1 MKSTVA
7 IIGVATAGVIG
18 LTLGAVL
25 SPGGTALADP
35 VNANAVHAAPSYAMP
50 WGPGG
55 LSGPGGPDKPG
66 PGWGRRPDFR
76 MKLARDLAGL
86 ETLIGIRAD
95 QLDAWRDYTSA
106 LQAVLAPPG
115 PDHGPG
121 GSGNR
126 GPGAADGSG
135 GKADQGPRDPFAF
148 QERLA
153 DDVTERAVAATKLKD
168 AISVLRTKLTPEQ
181 LEILASAEPHEPP
194 PGPWGH
200 PPHAAGPGG
209 LPGHDSP
216 EALPRTDEQL

>member
-106 LQAVLAPPG
+106 LLAVAEPPR
-115 PDHGPG
+115 PTMP
-121 GSGNR
+121 
-126 GPGAADGSG
+126 PADG
-135 GKADQGPRDPFAF
+135 KGPEAFAPA
-148 QERLA
+148 ERLA
-153 DDVTERAVAATKLKD
+153 DAAIARGDAAATLKS
-168 AISVLRTKLTPEQ
+168 AITVLRDRLSPEQ
-181 LEILASAEPHEPP
+181 IALLQQAERHMGPP
-194 PGPWGH
+194 PPFPGPG
-200 PPHAAGPGG
+200 PQDQRFGPPAERPVPHAG
-209 LPGHDSP
+209 
-216 EALPRTDEQL
+216 

>member
-106 LQAVLAPPG
+106 LLAVAEPPR
-115 PDHGPG
+115 PPM
-121 GSGNR
+121 
-126 GPGAADGSG
+126 PPADGKSLE
-135 GKADQGPRDPFAF
+135 AF
-148 QERLA
+148 SPAERLA
-153 DDVTERAVAATKLKD
+153 DAAIARADAAETLKSAITALRDKL
-168 AISVLRTKLTPEQ
+168 SPEQ
-181 LEILASAEPHEPP
+181 IALLQQAERHMGPP
-194 PGPWGH
+194 PPFPGPG
-200 PPHAAGPGG
+200 PQDQRFGPPAERPVPHAG
-209 LPGHDSP
+209 
-216 EALPRTDEQL
+216 

>member
-106 LQAVLAPPG
+106 LLAVAEPPR
-115 PDHGPG
+115 PPM
-121 GSGNR
+121 
-126 GPGAADGSG
+126 PPADG
-135 GKADQGPRDPFAF
+135 KGPEAFAPA
-148 QERLA
+148 ERLA
-153 DDVTERAVAATKLKD
+153 DAAIARGDAAETLKS
-168 AISVLRTKLTPEQ
+168 AITVLRDRLSPEQ
-181 LEILASAEPHEPP
+181 IALLQQAERHIGPP
-194 PGPWGH
+194 PPFPGPG
-200 PPHAAGPGG
+200 PQDQRFGPPAERPVPHAG
-209 LPGHDSP
+209 
-216 EALPRTDEQL
+216 

>member
-35 VNANAVHAAPSYAMP
+35 VNANGVHAAASYAMP

-55 LSGPGGPDKPG
+55 LGGSGGPDGPG
-66 PGWGRRPDFR
+66 PGWGHRPDVR

-106 LQAVLAPPG
+106 LLAVAEPPR
-115 PDHGPG
+115 PPM
-121 GSGNR
+121 
-126 GPGAADGSG
+126 PPADG
-135 GKADQGPRDPFAF
+135 KAPEAFAPA
-148 QERLA
+148 ERLA
-153 DDVTERAVAATKLKD
+153 DAAIARADAAETLKSAITALRGKL
-168 AISVLRTKLTPEQ
+168 SPEQ
-181 LEILASAEPHEPP
+181 VALLQQAERRMGPP
-194 PGPWGH
+194 PRLLPGPG
-200 PPHAAGPGG
+200 PQDQRFGPPAERPVPHAG
-209 LPGHDSP
+209 
-216 EALPRTDEQL
+216 